1 MMTQRG
7 GESRQ
12 LPAHACALSGV
23 VTVVLVLLQ
32 ATTSFSCN
40 LCGCCRTDTVIA
52 GGSAVGDVIISEIM
66 YNPGGTDVQTG
77 TGAFNKEWVE
87 LYNTTSQSID
97 LSGWSFGDA
106 QDNTWASAF
115 PTNTIIAPFQALVV
129 TGDATTFD
137 AEWGGG
143 INRIQVS
150 NFPTLA
156 NSPAAVDERP
166 AIRNASSSIIDAVA
180 YDDANG
186 WPRSNGSQGSSIY
199 ALPAGLSAAAN
210 DIGTFWKPSAWGKD
224 GAVFASYAG
233 EEDHGSPGYVATT
246 PQETFTPSAD
256 AAWSMVLM
264 PDTQNYVKA
273 SGEQGVLTNVTEWI
287 RDHRDA
293 FKIKVVLHEG
303 DIVNN
308 NNTTNPSVNPS
319 SGNQNSTQQWQNAK
333 ASMSVLD
340 GQVPYIMAAGNHD
353 FGFLNSENRE
363 TQINTYFK
371 ATDNPLNDPAQGGIL
386 KGLKT
391 PGEIQNAYYSF
402 TGPDGRKMLIFS
414 LEWEPRPATVT
425 WANQIAALPEFADHT
440 AVLLTHA
447 YLLADNSRYS
457 SSKVAEDYAGSELW
471 TGLVSQH
478 ENFEMVVNGHF
489 GGDGQGYLKSTGLE
503 GNSVHQLFFNTQFET
518 QGGNGWIQL
527 VEFLQ
532 DGKTVRVR
540 TYSPYLNQM
549 RTSAGHT
556 FLYQL
561 SQAAFLPGDYD
572 RNGIVDSGDYI
583 VWRNTQGTAGFLAA
597 DGNGDHVVDQLD
609 YVFWRQRFGNV
620 AGAGAGLA
628 IPEPSSLMVMGTA
641 FTILATCRAR
651 IRRAA

>member
-1 MMTQRG
+1 MMTQHG
-7 GESRQ
+7 GEKRQ
-12 LPAHACALSGV
+12 LRVRARALSGV
-23 VTVVLVLLQ
+23 VAVVLVLIQ
-32 ATTSFSCN
+32 ATASFSCN

-97 LSGWSFGDA
+97 IGGWSFGDS
-106 QDNTWASAF
+106 QDQNWASAF
-115 PTNTIIAPFQALVV
+115 PANTILAPHQALVV
-129 TGDATTFD
+129 TGDAATFD
-137 AEWGGG
+137 AQWGSG

-150 NFPTLA
+150 NFPSLA
-156 NSPAAVDERP
+156 NDPSPTNETA
-166 AIRNASSSIIDAVA
+166 AIRNASSALIDTVN
-180 YDDANG
+180 YDDASG
-186 WPRSNGSQGSSIY
+186 WPRSNGTQGSSIY
-199 ALPAGLSAAAN
+199 ALPAGLSAANN

-224 GAVFASYAG
+224 GAVFASYGG
-233 EEDHGSPGYVATT
+233 EEDHGSPGYVATIA
-246 PQETFTPSAD
+246 QEAFAPSAD

-273 SGEQGVLTNVTEWI
+273 SGEKGVLTNVTEWI
-287 RDHRDA
+287 RDNRDA
-293 FKIKVVLHEG
+293 FKIKAVLHEG

-308 NNTTNPSVNPS
+308 NNTNSPS
-319 SGNQNSTQQWQNAK
+319 SGDQNSTQQWANAK
-333 ASMSVLD
+333 ASMSVLN
-340 GQVPYIMAAGNHD
+340 GQVPYVMAAGNHD
-353 FGFLNSENRE
+353 FGVLNSENRE
-363 TQINTYFK
+363 TQINGYFN

-386 KGLKT
+386 KGVMT

-402 TGPDGRKMLIFS
+402 TAPDGRKMLVIS
-414 LEWEPRPATVT
+414 LEWEPRPATVA
-425 WANQIAALPEFADHT
+425 WANQIAALPQFADHT

-447 YLLADNSRYS
+447 YLLGDNSRYTA
-457 SSKVAEDYAGSELW
+457 SKVIEDYAGNELW
-471 TGLVSQH
+471 TGLVRQH

-489 GGDGQGYLKSTGLE
+489 GGDGQGYLKSTALA
-503 GNSVHQLFFNTQFET
+503 GNDVHQLFFNTQFET

-572 RNGIVDSGDYI
+572 RNGTVDSGDYI
-583 VWRNTQGTAGFLAA
+583 VWRNTKGTAGFLAA
-597 DGNGDHVVDQLD
+597 DGNGDHVVDDLD

-620 AGAGAGLA
+620 AGAGAGEAFA
-628 IPEPSSLMVMGTA
+628 IPEPSSLMVMATA
-641 FTILATCRAR
+641 LTILTICRAR